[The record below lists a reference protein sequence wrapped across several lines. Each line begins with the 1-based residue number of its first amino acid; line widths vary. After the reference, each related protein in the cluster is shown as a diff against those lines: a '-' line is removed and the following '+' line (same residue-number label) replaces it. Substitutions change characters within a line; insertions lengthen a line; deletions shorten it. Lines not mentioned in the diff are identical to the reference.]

1 MNTGDKRPM
10 TDTERAAAAIAASQ
24 GQEGPALPADVVG
37 VLQDFLPHVQEV
49 AGAAIDWQVEKFL
62 EVRTLLHEK
71 GIPLDQATQAALE
84 IVKTGMGHKIP
95 NALPWGAGRV

>member
-10 TDTERAAAAIAASQ
+10 TDIERAAAAIAASQ

-62 EVRTLLHEK
+62 EVKRTLRKE
-71 GIPLDQATQAALE
+71 GIIGDQANQIAVEL
-84 IVKTGMGHKIP
+84 VKSGMGHKIP